1 MQEWKK
7 NILTLEHIDGN
18 FFLFEPKST
27 DLFYALYTSASH
39 TKNIHV
45 WHIFCMT
52 IAFPIP
58 PIDNIQ
64 SLYHCLIYKYIQY
77 YSNSCKHINAF
88 LIKVFVIMSRNLGK
102 SVIYFCGFFR
112 KRTIKKENQSFWSN
126 KKNLTGDLSNKPI
139 SVKLL
144 FTIVWIY
151 PKLEL

>member
-1 MQEWKK
+1 MENHPFLKLLLRILFFVKMLKSRVFPGRVVSLLPRRNLMYGSEVPQE
-7 NILTLEHIDGN
+7 
-18 FFLFEPKST
+18 SC
-27 DLFYALYTSASH
+27 

-88 LIKVFVIMSRNLGK
+88 LIKVFVIISRNLGK

-126 KKNLTGDLSNKPI
+126 KKNLTGDLS
-139 SVKLL
+139 
-144 FTIVWIY
+144 TY
-151 PKLEL
+151 

>member
-1 MQEWKK
+1 MSKK
-7 NILTLEHIDGN
+7 SIFWLSKFEHINGN
-18 FFLFEPKST
+18 FFYSNQNPLIYSM
-27 DLFYALYTSASH
+27 LCIHAASH

-88 LIKVFVIMSRNLGK
+88 LIKVFVIISRNLGK
-102 SVIYFCGFFR
+102 SVIYFFLWLF
-112 KRTIKKENQSFWSN
+112 T
-126 KKNLTGDLSNKPI
+126 KKNYQKGKSKFLIKQKESNWGSK
-139 SVKLL
+139 
-144 FTIVWIY
+144 
-151 PKLEL
+151 

>member
-1 MQEWKK
+1 MSKK
-7 NILTLEHIDGN
+7 EYSDFRSSNTSMAI
-18 FFLFEPKST
+18 FFYSNQNPLIYSM
-27 DLFYALYTSASH
+27 LCIHAASH
-39 TKNIHV
+39 TKNILV

-102 SVIYFCGFFR
+102 SVIYFFCDFFR

-126 KKNLTGDLSNKPI
+126 KKNLTGDLS
-139 SVKLL
+139 
-144 FTIVWIY
+144 TY
-151 PKLEL
+151 

>member
-1 MQEWKK
+1 MA
-7 NILTLEHIDGN
+7 I
-18 FFLFEPKST
+18 FFYSNQNPLIYSM
-27 DLFYALYTSASH
+27 LCIHAASH
-39 TKNIHV
+39 TKNILV

-102 SVIYFCGFFR
+102 SVIYFFCDFFR

-139 SVKLL
+139 WVKLL

-151 PKLEL
+151 PKIGQLGLEL